1 MYLMVKNL
9 SKLLFVFFITI
20 FMFSCKKNVSM
31 EKELA
36 EHNGEV
42 IFSLNCIDYKNRPVV
57 TIEDSGLIF
66 YFLVDTG
73 STQSYANEN
82 FCKKINLR
90 PEEYD
95 NFEGGIVTLYI
106 EDSRYLID
114 EKEHV
119 LKMPVKKSEVFME
132 KEIDGL
138 LGIDFLSQYENVV
151 FDYKRKKIKFNQLP
165 INNYP
170 IEMYKDISDT
180 FYFFYSLDGIKDYGL
195 LDTGCDSFIV
205 RENYQTDYA
214 EVSDDE
220 IREIRNGP
228 NLVKKKMDKVHFN
241 KIDIGKISYKN
252 MYGYFAIDERV
263 KMNATAEKIHRI
275 RSIIGYSFFRNHI
288 IQLDFKN
295 SLFYIN

>member
-1 MYLMVKNL
+1 MVKNL